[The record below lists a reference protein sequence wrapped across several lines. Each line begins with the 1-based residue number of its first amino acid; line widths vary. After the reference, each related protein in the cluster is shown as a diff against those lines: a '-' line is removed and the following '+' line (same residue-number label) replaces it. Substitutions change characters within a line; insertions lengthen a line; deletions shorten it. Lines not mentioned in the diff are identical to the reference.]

1 MRLRQRPLLK
11 NNRPSQ
17 NVRRLPSRLLPQER
31 WSDPVLLLTLRD
43 LRHRFTRFSIVTL
56 VAAVVFAL
64 LFLMNGLVEQ
74 FHREPIDTT
83 RSFGAEQWVLATGSA
98 GPFTS
103 SASVN
108 ASGIAQLEAKVKS
121 PIVVA
126 RATLHKDRE
135 SLEVVIIGH
144 VPGALGTP
152 KIVSGRA
159 VKDPHEIV
167 ADRSLSTRIGDT
179 VELGPVRYRVV
190 GLTSHATVLA
200 GVPLAYVGLGE
211 AQDMV
216 FGSREV
222 VTGFLITG
230 AVGALPP
237 GSALR
242 SNAEV
247 ADDTFHPLKNAI
259 ASVDL
264 VRALLWLVA
273 AVIIGAVVFLS
284 ALERQRD
291 FAVLKAVGSTNGKL
305 AGGLAIQAV
314 IVALVAVLL
323 AAGLQVL
330 LRPAFPLRIRV
341 PDADFWRVPLLA
353 SLTSLAAAAAGMRS
367 VVRTDPASAFAGAGG

>member
-1 MRLRQRPLLK
+1 M
-11 NNRPSQ
+11 
-17 NVRRLPSRLLPQER
+17 
-31 WSDPVLLLTLRD
+31 LLLTLRD

-64 LFLMNGLVEQ
+64 LFLMNGLVEH

-83 RSFGAEQWVLATGSA
+83 LSFGAEQWVLATGSA

-108 ASGIAQLEAKVKS
+108 ASGIAQLEAKEKS
-121 PIVVA
+121 PFVVA
-126 RATLHKDRE
+126 RGTLHRNDG
-135 SLEVVIIGH
+135 SHEVVIIGH

-152 KIVSGRA
+152 RIVSGRA
-159 VKDPHEIV
+159 VKGTHEIV
-167 ADRSLSTRIGDT
+167 ADRSLSARIGET

-190 GLTSHATVLA
+190 GLTSNATVLA
-200 GVPLAYVGLGE
+200 GVPLAYIGLGE

-216 FGSREV
+216 FGSRQV
-222 VTGFLITG
+222 VSGFLTTG
-230 AVGALPP
+230 AVGAVPS

-247 ADDTFHPLKNAI
+247 ADDTFHPLKDAI

-314 IVALVAVLL
+314 IVALVAVAL

-330 LRPAFPLRIRV
+330 LRPAFPMRIRV
-341 PDADFWRVPLLA
+341 PDADFWRIPLLA

>member
-1 MRLRQRPLLK
+1 MLT
-11 NNRPSQ
+11 
-17 NVRRLPSRLLPQER
+17 QER
-31 WSDPVLLLTLRD
+31 WCDPVLLLTLRD
-43 LRHRFTRFSIVTL
+43 LRHRLTRFVVVTL

-108 ASGIAQLEAKVKS
+108 ISGLAQLEAKAKS

-126 RATLHKDRE
+126 RATLRDDDEAR
-135 SLEVVIIGH
+135 EVVLIGH
-144 VPGALGTP
+144 VPGSLGTP
-152 KIVSGRA
+152 KIVAGRS
-159 VKDPHEIV
+159 VKGPQEIV

-179 VELGPVRYRVV
+179 VELGPVRYSVV

-222 VTGFLITG
+222 VSGFLATG
-230 AVGALPP
+230 PVGALPP
-237 GSALR
+237 GLALR

-247 ADDTFHPLKNAI
+247 AEDTFHPLKNAI

-314 IVALVAVLL
+314 IGALVSVLI
-323 AAGLQVL
+323 AAGLQVV

-341 PDADFWRVPLLA
+341 PDADFWRVPLFA
-353 SLTSLAAAAAGMRS
+353 SLASLAAAAAGMRS